1 MRLGLI
7 VALAVIV
14 VVLAIVLSAART
26 RARRADSGGSDTAA
40 TTALF
45 KGVPQQGV
53 TLGKASAP
61 ATLIEFAD
69 LQCPFCAEYSN
80 NGLATVVK
88 DYVRT
93 GKLRY
98 QLHIRSFLG
107 PDSVKAA
114 GAAAAAAKENR
125 LYQFSDLF
133 YRRQQQE
140 NTGYVTP
147 SFLRGVAS
155 GAGVDPAKALA
166 GAANPSGQPQ
176 VAAAEKLAAQLGSN
190 SHPGVLPAPQ
200 GRSPRAGRAEGARRP
215 VDVGRDRL
223 RALGFVTERSLR
235 RATAVLAVIG
245 VAIAGYLTWVHY
257 AGLKPFCVGGGG
269 GVRARADLEVVRAGR
284 GPGRRA
290 RPRRLPRCCSARC
303 RCRVTRAAW
312 RPRCWRSSGAGFSA
326 WLTFV
331 ELTKI
336 DAICQWCAASAVI
349 MVLLAIVS
357 VIRLLRVE

>member
-1 MRLGLI
+1 MASRVEEKEQARAERLAAEESAQRADRRRARLMRLGLI
-7 VALAVIV
+7 VALALIV
-14 VVLAIVLSAART
+14 VVLAIVLSGG
-26 RARRADSGGSDTAA
+26 SNSSSNSSSNGSSGSDTAA

-45 KGVPQQGV
+45 KGVPQKGV

-114 GAAAAAAKENR
+114 GAAAAAANENR

-166 GAANPSGQPQ
+166 GAANPSSQPQ
-176 VAAAEKLAAQLGSN
+176 VAAAEKLAGQLGSN
-190 SHPGVLPAPQ
+190 STPAFYLRLKS
-200 GRSPRAGRAEGARRP
+200 GRLVP
-215 VDVGRDRL
+215 VEPK
-223 RALGFVTERSLR
+223 ALDGPSMS
-235 RATAVLAVIG
+235 A
-245 VAIAGYLTWVHY
+245 AI
-257 AGLKPFCVGGGG
+257 
-269 GVRARADLEVVRAGR
+269 D
-284 GPGRRA
+284 
-290 RPRRLPRCCSARC
+290 SAL
-303 RCRVTRAAW
+303 
-312 RPRCWRSSGAGFSA
+312 SGS
-326 WLTFV
+326 
-331 ELTKI
+331 
-336 DAICQWCAASAVI
+336 
-349 MVLLAIVS
+349 
-357 VIRLLRVE
+357 

>member
-1 MRLGLI
+1 MASRVEEKEQARAERLAAEESAQRADRRRARLMRLGLI
-7 VALAVIV
+7 VALALIV
-14 VVLAIVLSAART
+14 VVLAIVLSGGSNSSSNGGS
-26 RARRADSGGSDTAA
+26 SGSSGSDTAA

-114 GAAAAAAKENR
+114 GAAAAAANENR

-176 VAAAEKLAAQLGSN
+176 VAAAEKLAGQLGSN
-190 SHPGVLPAPQ
+190 STPAFYLRLKS
-200 GRSPRAGRAEGARRP
+200 GRLVP
-215 VDVGRDRL
+215 VEPK
-223 RALGFVTERSLR
+223 ALDGPSMS
-235 RATAVLAVIG
+235 A
-245 VAIAGYLTWVHY
+245 AI
-257 AGLKPFCVGGGG
+257 
-269 GVRARADLEVVRAGR
+269 D
-284 GPGRRA
+284 
-290 RPRRLPRCCSARC
+290 SAL
-303 RCRVTRAAW
+303 
-312 RPRCWRSSGAGFSA
+312 SGS
-326 WLTFV
+326 
-331 ELTKI
+331 
-336 DAICQWCAASAVI
+336 
-349 MVLLAIVS
+349 
-357 VIRLLRVE
+357 

>member
-1 MRLGLI
+1 MASRVEEKEQARAQRLAAEESAQRADRRRARLMRLGLI

-14 VVLAIVLSAART
+14 VVLAIVLSGGSNSSSQSN
-26 RARRADSGGSDTAA
+26 SGGSDTAA

-155 GAGVDPAKALA
+155 GAGVDQSKALA

-176 VAAAEKLAAQLGSN
+176 VAAAEKLADQLGSN
-190 SHPGVLPAPQ
+190 STPAFYLRLKG
-200 GRSPRAGRAEGARRP
+200 GRLVP
-215 VDVGRDRL
+215 VEPK
-223 RALGFVTERSLR
+223 ALDGPSMS
-235 RATAVLAVIG
+235 A
-245 VAIAGYLTWVHY
+245 AI
-257 AGLKPFCVGGGG
+257 
-269 GVRARADLEVVRAGR
+269 D
-284 GPGRRA
+284 
-290 RPRRLPRCCSARC
+290 SAL
-303 RCRVTRAAW
+303 
-312 RPRCWRSSGAGFSA
+312 SGS
-326 WLTFV
+326 
-331 ELTKI
+331 
-336 DAICQWCAASAVI
+336 
-349 MVLLAIVS
+349 
-357 VIRLLRVE
+357 

>member
-1 MRLGLI
+1 MASRVEEKEQARAQRLAAEESAQRADRRRARLMRLGLI
-7 VALAVIV
+7 VAVAIV
-14 VVLAIVLSAART
+14 VVVVAILASGGSKPTANAG
-26 RARRADSGGSDTAA
+26 SGGSDTAA

-45 KGVPQQGV
+45 KGVPQQGI

-114 GAAAAAAKENR
+114 GAAAAATRENR

-147 SFLRGVAS
+147 SFLRGVAT

-176 VAAAEKLAAQLGSN
+176 VAAAEKLAGQLGSN
-190 SHPGVLPAPQ
+190 STPAFYLRLKS
-200 GRSPRAGRAEGARRP
+200 GRLVP
-215 VDVGRDRL
+215 VQPN
-223 RALGFVTERSLR
+223 AL
-235 RATAVLAVIG
+235 
-245 VAIAGYLTWVHY
+245 
-257 AGLKPFCVGGGG
+257 
-269 GVRARADLEVVRAGR
+269 D
-284 GPGRRA
+284 GPSM
-290 RPRRLPRCCSARC
+290 SA
-303 RCRVTRAAW
+303 A
-312 RPRCWRSSGAGFSA
+312 
-326 WLTFV
+326 
-331 ELTKI
+331 I
-336 DAICQWCAASAVI
+336 DAALSG
-349 MVLLAIVS
+349 S
-357 VIRLLRVE
+357 

>member
-1 MRLGLI
+1 MASRVEEKEQARAERLAAEESAQRADRRRARLMRLGLI

-14 VVLAIVLSAART
+14 VVLAIVLSGGSNSSSQSN
-26 RARRADSGGSDTAA
+26 SGGSDTAA

-155 GAGVDPAKALA
+155 GAGVDQSKALA

-176 VAAAEKLAAQLGSN
+176 VAAAEKLADQLGSN
-190 SHPGVLPAPQ
+190 STPAFYL
-200 GRSPRAGRAEGARRP
+200 
-215 VDVGRDRL
+215 RL
-223 RALGFVTERSLR
+223 RGGRLVPVEPKALDGPSMS
-235 RATAVLAVIG
+235 A
-245 VAIAGYLTWVHY
+245 AI
-257 AGLKPFCVGGGG
+257 
-269 GVRARADLEVVRAGR
+269 D
-284 GPGRRA
+284 
-290 RPRRLPRCCSARC
+290 SAL
-303 RCRVTRAAW
+303 
-312 RPRCWRSSGAGFSA
+312 SGS
-326 WLTFV
+326 
-331 ELTKI
+331 
-336 DAICQWCAASAVI
+336 
-349 MVLLAIVS
+349 
-357 VIRLLRVE
+357 

>member
-1 MRLGLI
+1 MASRVEQKEQARAQRLEAEASAQRADRRRAQLMRLGL
-7 VALAVIV
+7 VAAVAVIV
-14 VVLAIVLSAART
+14 VIVAIVASGGSSSSSGT
-26 RARRADSGGSDTAA
+26 GSSGSGGSDTAA
-40 TTALF
+40 TAALF
-45 KGVPQQGV
+45 RGVPQQGI
-53 TLGKASAP
+53 TLGRASAP

-147 SFLRGVAS
+147 TFLRGVATGS
-155 GAGVDPAKALA
+155 GVDPAKALA

-176 VAAAEKLAAQLGSN
+176 VAAAEKLASQLGSN
-190 SHPGVLPAPQ
+190 STPAFYLRLKG
-200 GRSPRAGRAEGARRP
+200 GRLVP
-215 VDVGRDRL
+215 VNPK
-223 RALGFVTERSLR
+223 ALDGPSM
-235 RATAVLAVIG
+235 TAA
-245 VAIAGYLTWVHY
+245 
-257 AGLKPFCVGGGG
+257 
-269 GVRARADLEVVRAGR
+269 
-284 GPGRRA
+284 
-290 RPRRLPRCCSARC
+290 
-303 RCRVTRAAW
+303 
-312 RPRCWRSSGAGFSA
+312 
-326 WLTFV
+326 
-331 ELTKI
+331 I
-336 DAICQWCAASAVI
+336 DAALSG
-349 MVLLAIVS
+349 S
-357 VIRLLRVE
+357 